1 MEAILLIGRFI
12 PQHGHLEAIAE
23 LQDGDGLVV
32 DESGVLWIFAADILI
47 KHDLA
52 IDDLIQ
58 REVVLDYGE
67 YHGKAVFAER
77 AGCNVFQ

>member
-1 MEAILLIGRFI
+1 MKTVYDRMMENNSYQKTKYFI
-12 PQHGHLEAIAE
+12 
-23 LQDGDGLVV
+23 
-32 DESGVLWIFAADILI
+32 I

-58 REVVLDYGE
+58 REAVREYGE
-67 YHGKAVFAER
+67 YHGKAVLAER